1 MWRTSLKPGRHY
13 SDFVF
18 TQQKCPTL
26 HLPGEP
32 SLWKQNHVQEFHQ
45 YGFFVWYFNEK
56 QHLSIESLLQL
67 KRFHVRITVMSWWS
81 IHASQQTGFEVT
93 WKDTLKFRATMI
105 WACKENSKLSTTSQG
120 EGLGRQV
127 GLFMCVTQN
136 VKKVKIPHISFWKQL
151 SKINYRKI
159 GKMTIIHKNT
169 EKIKLFN
176 RTDPNV
182 N

>member
-1 MWRTSLKPGRHY
+1 MKDKFETRKALFRFRVHPTKVSNLTPSWGTFTLKA
-13 SDFVF
+13 
-18 TQQKCPTL
+18 
-26 HLPGEP
+26 EP
-32 SLWKQNHVQEFHQ
+32 CSRVSSVW
-45 YGFFVWYFNEK
+45 FFVWYFNEK

-67 KRFHVRITVMSWWS
+67 KRFHVRVTVMSWWS